1 MMNFVCKEYDK
12 YLTEFSEKNAIWF
25 VTLSN
30 GETVYQDDDR
40 PNIEPS
46 SAWVRLKTYCKE
58 NDVYIT
64 EMFLKYRSNVIK
76 VGSNEQGY
84 YFCKSVSGFLFSDET
99 RHSYVVGTVR
109 GNNVMVKSIKTPE
122 LISEFSEVRP
132 RPKSEEC
139 IIQSKRIVDGG
150 SVTCRMAAPFKAA
163 FLNWLANGEEQDK
176 QE

>member
-1 MMNFVCKEYDK
+1 MNFVCKEYDK

-46 SAWVRLKTYCKE
+46 SAWLRLKTYCKE

-64 EMFLKYRSNVIK
+64 EMFLKYRSNIVKI
-76 VGSNEQGY
+76 GSNEQGY

-122 LISEFSEVRP
+122 LISEFS
-132 RPKSEEC
+132 
-139 IIQSKRIVDGG
+139 
-150 SVTCRMAAPFKAA
+150 
-163 FLNWLANGEEQDK
+163 
-176 QE
+176 